1 MHTQFGGDCSGV
13 GRRRNILKDD
23 RFILGTVVAKGFVTC
38 NGQIMTDP
46 VFARGFI
53 GQFEGVLLT
62 TPTNTDSIGQM
73 VHYTASARYH
83 TGFQRT
89 TYRF

>member
-1 MHTQFGGDCSGV
+1 MLSFQAEADTL
-13 GRRRNILKDD
+13 LKDD

-38 NGQIMTDP
+38 NGQIMTDS

-62 TPTNTDSIGQM
+62 TPT
-73 VHYTASARYH
+73 
-83 TGFQRT
+83 
-89 TYRF
+89 TY